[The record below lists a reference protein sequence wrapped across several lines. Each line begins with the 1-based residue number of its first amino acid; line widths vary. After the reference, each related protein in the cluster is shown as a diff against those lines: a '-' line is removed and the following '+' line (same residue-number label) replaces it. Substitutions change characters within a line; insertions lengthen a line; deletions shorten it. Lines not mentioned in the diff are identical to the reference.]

1 MAETWISS
9 KLYINDGSGGER
21 LVHYETNTKQ
31 IVDFEQAVNEIINN
45 AFEGT
50 VLRGTTTL
58 ENLHVTGS
66 SELDGPVTCDD
77 ITVNGTIFLSD
88 DGTITHSDSSV
99 KLSKSNDSY
108 IEFLD
113 DNGWQLVNKSGDTI
127 ISTLASAS
135 DGNLTYD
142 KDVVIQGT
150 LKVNGN
156 IISPIKLHK
165 ATITSDDNSTKIQST
180 YNYPSSVSL
189 LPNGNVEIKA
199 ANNHTLLVKND
210 GLVTID
216 GESLLTKTEM
226 MNLEHPV
233 GSVYITLTDTN
244 PNTILGV
251 GTWMK
256 IGQGLQLA
264 IAGSAK
270 DANDTNHT
278 FTAGVNNGE
287 WSHAITVAEMAKHGH
302 KVTCNGAGGHD
313 HTKGNLNITGWF
325 GADDR
330 MTNTYGGAFYDG
342 GWGYDTGSQRSETG
356 NIIKFDANRC
366 PEWVNGRTSG
376 VGDHSHV
383 VSIGE
388 SGSGSK
394 HNNITPS
401 FAIYLWTRT
410 A

>member
-1 MAETWISS
+1 MAETWINA

-31 IVDFEQAVNEIINN
+31 IIDFNQAVNEIINN

-58 ENLHVTGS
+58 ENLHVTGTS
-66 SELDGPVTCDD
+66 QLDGPVTCND

-99 KLSKSNDSY
+99 KLSKSDDSY

-113 DNGWQLVNKSGDTI
+113 DNGWKLVNKSGDTI
-127 ISTLASAS
+127 ISTLSSAS

-165 ATITSDDNSTKIQST
+165 ATITSDDNSTKIQSA

-189 LPNGNVEIKA
+189 LANGNVEIKA

-270 DANDTNHT
+270 DSNDTNHT
-278 FTAGVNNGE
+278 FAAGVNAGE
-287 WSHAITVAEMAKHGH
+287 WSHGITAAEMAKHGH

-325 GADDR
+325 GAYNY
-330 MTNTYGGAFYDG
+330 NTAGGAFYGVSDLSENIKGG
-342 GWGYDTGSQRSETG
+342 GWSSSGIR
-356 NIIKFDANRC
+356 FDANRC

-376 VGDHSHV
+376 VGDHTHGIT
-383 VSIGE
+383 IGE
-388 SGSGSK
+388 SGSNLK